1 LVFTPR
7 LQSLNYITNLRHRHW
22 LSTLAIG
29 MKSIQVAWA
38 DKMDFR
44 IPITIF
50 SRETLNDYKLPTRYH
65 TYREIA
71 PPMDWSSF
79 DT

>member
-1 LVFTPR
+1 
-7 LQSLNYITNLRHRHW
+7 
-22 LSTLAIG
+22 

-79 DT
+79 VLSTLNRFPVVAGKLSSRGHQPIIGCKNTS